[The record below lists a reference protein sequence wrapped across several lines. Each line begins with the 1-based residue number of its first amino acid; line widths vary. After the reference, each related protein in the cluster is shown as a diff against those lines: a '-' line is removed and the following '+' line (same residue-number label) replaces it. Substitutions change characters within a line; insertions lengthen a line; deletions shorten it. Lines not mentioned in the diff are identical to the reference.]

1 MFTSIHISQRIFQ
14 VLFVGIQMG
23 DEARRNW
30 KRSSNRIREYLQYNM
45 EYIYKYI
52 HLEKC
57 EKYSIDRMRRATKKK
72 YTWIRTKH
80 TPKQNDEFK
89 NLSKKWMKK
98 SEQYSIH
105 IMYLWFKTCTN
116 KKKNIHTRR
125 PMIQNWW
132 FFSSTLLPWHVQ
144 QLALEYSYRYL

>member
-14 VLFVGIQMG
+14 VSFVGIQMG

-89 NLSKKWMKK
+89 NLFKKWMKK
-98 SEQYSIH
+98 KRTIFNTYNVSLVQNMHKIKKAYTLGD
-105 IMYLWFKTCTN
+105 LWYKADDFFPLHFCHGMFN
-116 KKKNIHTRR
+116 
-125 PMIQNWW
+125 NW
-132 FFSSTLLPWHVQ
+132 H
-144 QLALEYSYRYL
+144 